1 MRSVASASISGNAVS
16 WTHFSG
22 RSGSPP
28 AQISLLA
35 PQGSHLPK
43 KVGGVACQRYPCGE
57 LVPASSLRRSR
68 WKNTARQRC
77 VPHACPN
84 YNRCS
89 DPRSQATRDNNEAS
103 CDASRDVRF
112 DHKMRDEVGARNILT
127 CHLAERRGEPR
138 PGFLR
143 RGMDEGW
150 QSTLRHA
157 IIFVPLG
164 ELGHIN
170 ADFQQKSPGETCLR

>member
-1 MRSVASASISGNAVS
+1 MRSVASASISGNGVS

-77 VPHACPN
+77 VPHACPS

-89 DPRSQATRDNNEAS
+89 DPRSQVTRENNEAS
-103 CDASRDVRF
+103 CDASRGSALHQLF
-112 DHKMRDEVGARNILT
+112 KNRDEVGARNILT

-143 RGMDEGW
+143 LGMDEGW
-150 QSTLRHA
+150 QSNPTPRHYLR
-157 IIFVPLG
+157 P
-164 ELGHIN
+164 
-170 ADFQQKSPGETCLR
+170 PR